1 MVRGGLSSALLAW
14 WRAVSGCTSFE
25 TKRSHTSAGWQRT
38 RQSGHLNARGSSR
51 DAQGCR
57 VDAGVMQPVAL
68 ELQPVAHG
76 AAASR
81 GRGGAGTSARPSDAP
96 RCSSVRRRGRTCAAA
111 RRGTVDRGAV
121 GSGTLTTSTD
131 HVLTGCAEGV
141 GVPERAKLVS
151 ACAVPRLAAQ
161 RAVLPLLLEPLV
173 RRGELRQHAAAAPP
187 PASPLP
193 PRPSAA
199 APLCRRPP
207 RRRWR
212 AKVAQVGAGR
222 RLELLSLPPPPLPL
236 AHLEEDRSD
245 GRRRRH
251 LEDFRLVRVRVRVS

>member
-1 MVRGGLSSALLAW
+1 
-14 WRAVSGCTSFE
+14 VS
-25 TKRSHTSAGWQRT
+25 
-38 RQSGHLNARGSSR
+38 
-51 DAQGCR
+51 
-57 VDAGVMQPVAL
+57 
-68 ELQPVAHG
+68 
-76 AAASR
+76 
-81 GRGGAGTSARPSDAP
+81 
-96 RCSSVRRRGRTCAAA
+96 
-111 RRGTVDRGAV
+111 RGAV

-173 RRGELRQHAAAAPP
+173 RRGELGVHAAAAAPP

-236 AHLEEDRSD
+236 AHLTEDRSD
-245 GRRRRH
+245 RRRRRH
-251 LEDFRLVRVRVRVS
+251 LEDIRDGLGGWTRLAARHVPSRARRRIARRSRHRSRHRSRRHHRLGHLRRRDHLRYFRHLRPHPRLL